1 MCCNEKMRAHHVNH
15 KIQKNLHFVI
25 HFFNILF
32 FHNRKVGSFH
42 NDISYAPVVDED
54 SLEALGLLSDHVP
67 HHHQPIQTSS
77 VVLYYSIVRKK
88 PPSTT

>member
-1 MCCNEKMRAHHVNH
+1 M
-15 KIQKNLHFVI
+15 I

-32 FHNRKVGSFH
+32 FHNRKVGIGSFH

-67 HHHQPIQTSS
+67 HHHQPIQTQH
-77 VVLYYSIVRKK
+77 YYIALLERSPLPTVEDDITKATKYVRMKRGDLDD
-88 PPSTT
+88 

>member
-1 MCCNEKMRAHHVNH
+1 MYV
-15 KIQKNLHFVI
+15 
-25 HFFNILF
+25 
-32 FHNRKVGSFH
+32 VGSFH

-77 VVLYYSIVRKK
+77 VVLYSSIVRKK

>member
-1 MCCNEKMRAHHVNH
+1 MYVVR
-15 KIQKNLHFVI
+15 
-25 HFFNILF
+25 
-32 FHNRKVGSFH
+32 SFH
-42 NDISYAPVVDED
+42 NDISYAPVVDDD
-54 SLEALGLLSDHVP
+54 SLEALGFLSDHVP

>member
-1 MCCNEKMRAHHVNH
+1 MKGTYV
-15 KIQKNLHFVI
+15 
-25 HFFNILF
+25 
-32 FHNRKVGSFH
+32 VGSFH

-88 PPSTT
+88 PPSTTYIVPWSRTSPKQQNM